1 MGRKPNPTISEEE
14 ILLYKTDT
22 TALLRNTVQRFLER
36 HCMTELFFGLRSV
49 KDHKVVDRLKSGT
62 TVTLQTA
69 DQLCAFMRAW
79 EKKYGAG
86 RDDNEV
92 EDFVLL
98 PGSTPDLIPEF
109 EIKDGAKDK
118 LTPFDPT
125 WPTEI
130 KAHWFSVYSEIHRTT
145 SK

>member
-1 MGRKPNPTISEEE
+1 
-14 ILLYKTDT
+14 
-22 TALLRNTVQRFLER
+22 
-36 HCMTELFFGLRSV
+36 
-49 KDHKVVDRLKSGT
+49 
-62 TVTLQTA
+62 
-69 DQLCAFMRAW
+69 MRAW

-92 EDFVLL
+92 EDFVLWR
-98 PGSTPDLIPEF
+98 SSIPDSIPKP
-109 EIKDGAKDK
+109 EIKDRPKDK

-145 SK
+145 VL